1 MTINFTNMQTPKTLY
16 QDKKILLV
24 DDDKD
29 VLLSLSA
36 SLRIAG
42 YRNVVAL
49 DDSRRA
55 MDALERDRFS
65 LVLLDLLMPHV
76 SGKDLLENIV
86 EAFPDIP
93 VVVVTAVDD
102 LDSVVSCIRAG
113 AQNYLLKPVRESR
126 LLATVENALRI
137 KVLEDENQALKKKFF
152 DNKPAHPEAFQEII
166 TVDPRMEA
174 IFSYLEAIAGTPY
187 PILITGESGTGKEL
201 IAGSIRK
208 LSGCKGEF
216 IAVNVAGLDDA
227 LLSDVLFGH
236 KKGAFTG
243 ADRDRDGLLRK
254 AENGCVFLDEIGDM
268 EVSSQLKLLRLLQ
281 HREYHPIGSDQIQK
295 TNAKFVMATNRNLEN
310 AMKEGKFRAD
320 LFYRLSTH
328 VIHIPPLRERKADL
342 PFLLRHFI
350 QKHAGVWGKKPPDYR
365 PDLLDLLGRYHFPGN
380 VRELENIIAN
390 AVAVSKGKFLDA
402 EGVKKSIHLE
412 KGTEGKGPD
421 PLADGGFEPIPTLKE
436 VEARHIIS
444 ALQYTNNN
452 ISHAARLLGIDY
464 TTLHRKLKK
473 ISPFR

>member
-1 MTINFTNMQTPKTLY
+1 MQTPKTLY

-24 DDDKD
+24 DDDKE

-42 YRNVVAL
+42 YRNIATL
-49 DDSRRA
+49 DDSRRVL
-55 MDALERDRFS
+55 DALERDRFS
-65 LVLLDLLMPHV
+65 LVLLDLLMPHIP
-76 SGKDLLENIV
+76 GKDLLENIV

-93 VVVVTAVDD
+93 VIMVTAVDD

-126 LLATVENALRI
+126 LLATVENVLRI
-137 KVLEDENQALKKKFF
+137 KALEEENLALRKSLF
-152 DNKPAHPEAFQEII
+152 DKRPAHPEAFREII
-166 TVDPRMEA
+166 TVDPRMES
-174 IFSYLEAIAGTPY
+174 IFRYLEAIAGTPY

-201 IAGSIRK
+201 IAGSIHK
-208 LSGCKGEF
+208 LSGCPGEF
-216 IAVNVAGLDDA
+216 IAVNVAGLDDS

-236 KKGAFTG
+236 KRGAFTG
-243 ADRDRDGLLRK
+243 ADKEREGLLRK
-254 AENGCVFLDEIGDM
+254 AENGCIFLDEIGDM

-295 TNAKFVMATNRNLEN
+295 TNARFIMATNRRLES

-320 LFYRLSTH
+320 LFDRLSTH

-342 PFLLRHFI
+342 PFLLRYFI
-350 QKHAGVWGKKPPDYR
+350 QKHAGVWGKAPPDYR
-365 PDLLDLLGRYHFPGN
+365 PDLLDFLGRYHFPGN
-380 VRELENIIAN
+380 IRELENLIAN
-390 AVAVSKGKFLDA
+390 AVAVSKGKFLDT
-402 EGVKKSIHLE
+402 EDVKKSIHLE
-412 KGTEGKGPD
+412 TGTQEKDPD
-421 PLADGGFEPIPTLKE
+421 SLADGRFAPIPTLKE
-436 VEARHIIS
+436 AEARHIIS
-444 ALQYTNNN
+444 VLQYTNNN

-473 ISPFR
+473 ISSKRHIGF